1 MHSYLFNAYS
11 RFLMKRLFGFLY
23 LCIFMF
29 IHMFISQPTYAFENQ
44 SQSLEAANLR
54 IAIDEANKLKDPKQR
69 FDLLKA
75 ASDKILASCKD
86 NMMVRDLLSKATKD
100 ISKIEDIAKR
110 ADTLRA
116 ALLEAL
122 VILTFKPR
130 VEAPVPAGFPAPT
143 PVGVVE
149 IKKLP
154 VYRMAKVNNTGGGN
168 NFFTLFNHI
177 KKNSIE
183 MTAPVEMTMA
193 EKNGKFA
200 ESSMAFLYQETTLG
214 KVGPQG
220 NIAVLDTKECM
231 LASIG
236 MRGSPNS
243 EALES
248 ARRWLIEKIKNAP
261 EAYEIAGEL
270 KVMGYNS
277 PFMPE
282 KLRYYEVQL
291 PLKLPTK

>member
-1 MHSYLFNAYS
+1 
-11 RFLMKRLFGFLY
+11 MKRLFGFLY
-23 LCIFMF
+23 LCIFML
-29 IHMFISQPTYAFENQ
+29 IHMFISYPTYAFENQ
-44 SQSLEAANLR
+44 AQSLEAANLR
-54 IAIDEANKLKDPKQR
+54 IAIDEANKIKDPKQR
-69 FDLLKA
+69 LDSLKV
-75 ASDKILASCKD
+75 ASEKVIASCKD
-86 NMMVRDLLSKATKD
+86 NLMTRDILVKATKD
-100 ISKIEDIAKR
+100 ISKIEDIAKQ
-110 ADTLRA
+110 ADILRTG
-116 ALLEAL
+116 LLEVL
-122 VILTFKPR
+122 VILTFKPK

-154 VYRMAKVNNTGGGN
+154 VYRMAKVNNGGAGGN

-177 KKNSIE
+177 KKNNIE
-183 MTAPVEMTMA
+183 MTAPVEMTMT
-193 EKNGKFA
+193 EKNGKYT
-200 ESSMAFLYQETTLG
+200 ESSMAFLYQETSLG

-220 NIAVLDTKECM
+220 NVAVLDTTECTVV
-231 LASIG
+231 SVG
-236 MRGSPNS
+236 MRGSPGS
-243 EALES
+243 ENIES
-248 ARRWLIEKIKNAP
+248 ARRWLLEKIKNSP

>member
-1 MHSYLFNAYS
+1 
-11 RFLMKRLFGFLY
+11 MKRLFGFIY

-29 IHMFISQPTYAFENQ
+29 IHMFISYPTYAFENQ
-44 SQSLEAANLR
+44 SQSLQAANLR
-54 IAIDEANKLKDPKQR
+54 MAIDEANKIKDPKQR
-69 FDLLKA
+69 LDLLKV
-75 ASDKILASCKD
+75 ASEKTLASCKE
-86 NMMVRDLLSKATKD
+86 NFMVRDILSKAAQASSKLQDVTKQ
-100 ISKIEDIAKR
+100 

-116 ALLEAL
+116 ALLETL
-122 VILTFKPR
+122 VILTFKPK

-154 VYRMAKVNNTGGGN
+154 VYRMAKVKNSTGGN

-177 KKNSIE
+177 KKNKIE

-193 EKNGKFA
+193 EKNGKYT

-214 KVGPQG
+214 KAGPQG
-220 NIAVLDTKECM
+220 NIAVLDTTECM
-231 LASIG
+231 VASIG
-236 MRGSPNS
+236 MRGSPNT
-243 EALES
+243 EALDS
-248 ARRWLIEKIKNAP
+248 AKRWLIEKIKNTP
-261 EAYEIAGEL
+261 EPYEIEGEL

-291 PLKLPTK
+291 TLKLPMK

>member
-1 MHSYLFNAYS
+1 
-11 RFLMKRLFGFLY
+11 MKRLFGFLY
-23 LCIFMF
+23 LCIFML

-44 SQSLEAANLR
+44 SQSLEAAKLR
-54 IAIDEANKLKDPKQR
+54 NAIDEANKIKDPKQR
-69 FDLLKA
+69 LDLLKA
-75 ASDKILASCKD
+75 ASEKVITSCNDNLMARDIL
-86 NMMVRDLLSKATKD
+86 VKATKD
-100 ISKIEDIAKR
+100 ISKIEDIAKQ
-110 ADTLRA
+110 ADILRTG
-116 ALLEAL
+116 LLEVL

-130 VEAPVPAGFPAPT
+130 VEAPVPAGFPAPS

-154 VYRMAKVNNTGGGN
+154 VYRMAKVANSGMGGN

-177 KKNSIE
+177 KKNKIE

-193 EKNGKFA
+193 EKNGKYT

-220 NIAVLDTKECM
+220 NVAVLDTTECTVV
-231 LASIG
+231 SVG
-236 MRGSPNS
+236 MRGSPSS
-243 EALES
+243 ENIDS
-248 ARRWLIEKIKNAP
+248 ARRWLLEKIKTTP
-261 EAYEIAGEL
+261 QAYEIAGEL

>member
-1 MHSYLFNAYS
+1 MK
-11 RFLMKRLFGFLY
+11 RFLGFLY
-23 LCIFMF
+23 HCIFML
-29 IHMFISQPTYAFENQ
+29 IHMFVSYPTYAFENQ
-44 SQSLEAANLR
+44 TQTLEAANLR
-54 IAIDEANKLKDPKQR
+54 IAIDEANKIKDPKQR
-69 FDLLKA
+69 LDLLKA
-75 ASDKILASCKD
+75 ASDKTLASCKE
-86 NMMVRDLLSKATKD
+86 NFMVRDILSKAAQASSKLQDVTKQ
-100 ISKIEDIAKR
+100 

-116 ALLEAL
+116 ALLETL
-122 VILTFKPR
+122 VILTFKPK

-154 VYRMAKVNNTGGGN
+154 VYRMAKVANSGLGGN

-177 KKNSIE
+177 KKNKIE

-193 EKNGKFA
+193 EKNGKYT

-214 KVGPQG
+214 NVGPQG

-231 LASIG
+231 VASIG
-236 MRGSPNS
+236 MRGSPSS
-243 EALES
+243 ENIES

-291 PLKLPTK
+291 PLKLSTK

>member
-1 MHSYLFNAYS
+1 
-11 RFLMKRLFGFLY
+11 MKRLFGFLY
-23 LCIFMF
+23 LCIFML

-44 SQSLEAANLR
+44 AQSLEAEKLR
-54 IAIDEANKLKDPKQR
+54 IAIDEANKIKDPKQR
-69 FDLLKA
+69 LDLLKA
-75 ASDKILASCKD
+75 ASEKVIASCKD
-86 NMMVRDLLSKATKD
+86 NLMARDILVKATKD
-100 ISKIEDIAKR
+100 ISKIEDIAKQ
-110 ADTLRA
+110 ADILRTG
-116 ALLEAL
+116 LLEVL

-154 VYRMAKVNNTGGGN
+154 VYRMAKVANSGMGGN

-177 KKNSIE
+177 KKNNIE

-193 EKNGKFA
+193 EKNGKYT

-220 NIAVLDTKECM
+220 NIAVLDTTEGTVV
-231 LASIG
+231 SVG
-236 MRGSPNS
+236 MRGSPSS
-243 EALES
+243 ENIES
-248 ARRWLIEKIKNAP
+248 ARRWLLEKIKNAP

>member
-1 MHSYLFNAYS
+1 
-11 RFLMKRLFGFLY
+11 MKRLFGFLY
-23 LCIFMF
+23 LCIFML
-29 IHMFISQPTYAFENQ
+29 IHMFINQPTYAFENQ
-44 SQSLEAANLR
+44 AQSLEAEKLR
-54 IAIDEANKLKDPKQR
+54 IAIDEANKIKDPKQR
-69 FDLLKA
+69 LDLLKA
-75 ASDKILASCKD
+75 ASEKVIASCKD
-86 NMMVRDLLSKATKD
+86 NLMARDILVKATKD
-100 ISKIEDIAKR
+100 ISKIEDIAKQ
-110 ADTLRA
+110 ADILRTG
-116 ALLEAL
+116 LLEVL

-130 VEAPVPAGFPAPT
+130 VEAPVPAGFPAPS

-154 VYRMAKVNNTGGGN
+154 VYRMAKVANSGLGGN

-177 KKNSIE
+177 KKNNIE
-183 MTAPVEMTMA
+183 MTAPVEMTMS
-193 EKNGKFA
+193 EKNGKYT

-220 NIAVLDTKECM
+220 NVAVLDTTECTVV
-231 LASIG
+231 SVG
-236 MRGSPNS
+236 MRGSPSS
-243 EALES
+243 ENIES
-248 ARRWLIEKIKNAP
+248 ARRWLLEKIKTTP
-261 EAYEIAGEL
+261 QAYEIAGEL

>member
-1 MHSYLFNAYS
+1 
-11 RFLMKRLFGFLY
+11 MKRLLGFLY
-23 LCIFMF
+23 HCIFMF
-29 IHMFISQPTYAFENQ
+29 IHMFVSYPTYAFENQ
-44 SQSLEAANLR
+44 TQTLEAANLR
-54 IAIDEANKLKDPKQR
+54 IAIDEANKIKDPKQR
-69 FDLLKA
+69 LDLLKA
-75 ASDKILASCKD
+75 ASDKTLASCKE
-86 NMMVRDLLSKATKD
+86 NFMVRDILSKAAQTS
-100 ISKIEDIAKR
+100 SKLQDVTTQ

-116 ALLEAL
+116 ALLETL
-122 VILTFKPR
+122 VILTFKPK
-130 VEAPVPAGFPAPT
+130 VEAPVPAGFPAPS

-154 VYRMAKVNNTGGGN
+154 VYRMAKVANSGLGGN

-177 KKNSIE
+177 KKNKIE

-193 EKNGKFA
+193 EKNGKYT

-231 LASIG
+231 VASIG
-236 MRGSPNS
+236 MRGSPSS
-243 EALES
+243 ENIES
-248 ARRWLIEKIKNAP
+248 ARRWLIEKIKSAP

>member
-1 MHSYLFNAYS
+1 MK
-11 RFLMKRLFGFLY
+11 RFLGFLY
-23 LCIFMF
+23 HCIFMF
-29 IHMFISQPTYAFENQ
+29 IHMFVSYPTYAFENQ
-44 SQSLEAANLR
+44 TQTLEAANLR
-54 IAIDEANKLKDPKQR
+54 IAIDEANKIKDPKQR
-69 FDLLKA
+69 LDLLKA
-75 ASDKILASCKD
+75 ASDKTLASCKE
-86 NMMVRDLLSKATKD
+86 NFMVRDILSKAAQASSKLQDVTKQ
-100 ISKIEDIAKR
+100 

-116 ALLEAL
+116 ALLETL
-122 VILTFKPR
+122 VILTFKPK

-231 LASIG
+231 VASIG

-248 ARRWLIEKIKNAP
+248 AKRWLLEKIKIAP

>member
-1 MHSYLFNAYS
+1 
-11 RFLMKRLFGFLY
+11 MKRLFGFLY
-23 LCIFMF
+23 LCIFML
-29 IHMFISQPTYAFENQ
+29 IHMFISYPTYAFENQ
-44 SQSLEAANLR
+44 AQALEAANLR
-54 IAIDEANKLKDPKQR
+54 IAIDEANKIKDPKQR
-69 FDLLKA
+69 LDSLKV
-75 ASDKILASCKD
+75 ASEKVIASCKD
-86 NMMVRDLLSKATKD
+86 NLMTRDILIKATKD
-100 ISKIEDIAKR
+100 ISKIEDIAKQ
-110 ADTLRA
+110 ADILRTG
-116 ALLEAL
+116 LLEVL
-122 VILTFKPR
+122 VILTFKPK

-154 VYRMAKVNNTGGGN
+154 VYRMAKVNNGGAGGN

-177 KKNSIE
+177 KKNNIE
-183 MTAPVEMTMA
+183 MTAPVEMTMT
-193 EKNGKFA
+193 EKNGKYT

-220 NIAVLDTKECM
+220 NVAVLDTTECTVV
-231 LASIG
+231 SVG
-236 MRGSPNS
+236 MRGSPSS
-243 EALES
+243 ENIES
-248 ARRWLIEKIKNAP
+248 ARRWLLEKIKNSP

>member
-1 MHSYLFNAYS
+1 MK
-11 RFLMKRLFGFLY
+11 RFLGFLY
-23 LCIFMF
+23 HCIFML
-29 IHMFISQPTYAFENQ
+29 IHMFVSYPTYAFENQ
-44 SQSLEAANLR
+44 TQTLEAANLR
-54 IAIDEANKLKDPKQR
+54 IAIDEANKIKDPKQR
-69 FDLLKA
+69 LDLLKA
-75 ASDKILASCKD
+75 ASDKTLASCKE
-86 NMMVRDLLSKATKD
+86 NFMVRDILSKAAQASSKLQDVTKQ
-100 ISKIEDIAKR
+100 

-116 ALLEAL
+116 ALLETL
-122 VILTFKPR
+122 VILTFKPK
-130 VEAPVPAGFPAPT
+130 VEAPVPAGFPAPS

-154 VYRMAKVNNTGGGN
+154 VYRMAKVANSGLGGN

-177 KKNSIE
+177 KKNKIE

-193 EKNGKFA
+193 EKNGKYT

-231 LASIG
+231 VASIG
-236 MRGSPNS
+236 MRGSPSS
-243 EALES
+243 ENIES

-291 PLKLPTK
+291 PLKLSTK

>member
-1 MHSYLFNAYS
+1 
-11 RFLMKRLFGFLY
+11 MKRLFGFLY
-23 LCIFMF
+23 LCIFML

-44 SQSLEAANLR
+44 AQSLEAEKLR
-54 IAIDEANKLKDPKQR
+54 NAIDEANKIKDPKQR
-69 FDLLKA
+69 LDLLKA
-75 ASDKILASCKD
+75 ASEKVIASCKD
-86 NMMVRDLLSKATKD
+86 NLMARDILVKATKD
-100 ISKIEDIAKR
+100 ISKIEDIAKQ
-110 ADTLRA
+110 ADILRTG
-116 ALLEAL
+116 LLEVL

-154 VYRMAKVNNTGGGN
+154 VYRMAKVANSGMGGN

-177 KKNSIE
+177 KKNNIE

-193 EKNGKFA
+193 EKNGKYT

-231 LASIG
+231 VASIG
-236 MRGSPNS
+236 MRGSPSS
-243 EALES
+243 ENIES
-248 ARRWLIEKIKNAP
+248 ARRWLLEKIKTTP
-261 EAYEIAGEL
+261 QAYEIAGEL

>member
-1 MHSYLFNAYS
+1 
-11 RFLMKRLFGFLY
+11 MKRLFGFLY
-23 LCIFMF
+23 LCIFML

-44 SQSLEAANLR
+44 AQSLEAEKLR
-54 IAIDEANKLKDPKQR
+54 IAIDEANKIKDPKQR
-69 FDLLKA
+69 LDLLKA
-75 ASDKILASCKD
+75 ASEKVIASCKD
-86 NMMVRDLLSKATKD
+86 NLMARDILVKATKD
-100 ISKIEDIAKR
+100 ISKIEDIAKQ
-110 ADTLRA
+110 ADILRTG
-116 ALLEAL
+116 LLEVL

-154 VYRMAKVNNTGGGN
+154 VYRMAKVANSGMGGN

-177 KKNSIE
+177 KKNNIE
-183 MTAPVEMTMA
+183 MTAPVEMTMT
-193 EKNGKFA
+193 EKNGKYT

-220 NIAVLDTKECM
+220 NVAVLDTTECTVV
-231 LASIG
+231 SVG
-236 MRGSPNS
+236 MRGSPSS
-243 EALES
+243 ENIDS
-248 ARRWLIEKIKNAP
+248 ARRWLLEKIKTTP
-261 EAYEIAGEL
+261 QAYEIAGEL

>member
-1 MHSYLFNAYS
+1 
-11 RFLMKRLFGFLY
+11 MKRLFGFLY
-23 LCIFMF
+23 LCIFML
-29 IHMFISQPTYAFENQ
+29 IHMFINQPTYAFENQ
-44 SQSLEAANLR
+44 AQSLEAEKLR
-54 IAIDEANKLKDPKQR
+54 IAIDEANKIKDPKQR
-69 FDLLKA
+69 LDLLKA
-75 ASDKILASCKD
+75 ASEKVITSCNDNLMARDIL
-86 NMMVRDLLSKATKD
+86 VKATKD
-100 ISKIEDIAKR
+100 ISKIEDIAKQ
-110 ADTLRA
+110 ADILRTG
-116 ALLEAL
+116 LLEVL

-154 VYRMAKVNNTGGGN
+154 VYRMAKVANSGLGGN

-177 KKNSIE
+177 KKNNIE
-183 MTAPVEMTMA
+183 MTAPVEMTMS
-193 EKNGKFA
+193 EKNGKYT

-220 NIAVLDTKECM
+220 NVAVLDTTECTVV
-231 LASIG
+231 SVG
-236 MRGSPNS
+236 MRGSPSS
-243 EALES
+243 ENIES
-248 ARRWLIEKIKNAP
+248 ARRWLLEKIKTTP
-261 EAYEIAGEL
+261 QAYEIAGEL

>member
-1 MHSYLFNAYS
+1 
-11 RFLMKRLFGFLY
+11 MKRIFGFIY

-29 IHMFISQPTYAFENQ
+29 IHMFISKSTYAFENSAQ
-44 SQSLEAANLR
+44 TLEAANLR
-54 IAIDEANKLKDPKQR
+54 ISIDEANKIKDPKQR
-69 FDLLKA
+69 LDLLKS
-75 ASDKILASCKD
+75 ASDKTLASCKE
-86 NMMVRDLLSKATKD
+86 NFMVRDILSKAAQASSKLQDVTKQ
-100 ISKIEDIAKR
+100 
-110 ADTLRA
+110 ADTFRA
-116 ALLEAL
+116 ALLETL
-122 VILTFKPR
+122 VILTFKPK
-130 VEAPVPAGFPAPT
+130 VEAPVPAGFPAPS

-154 VYRMAKVNNTGGGN
+154 VYRMAKVNNSAGGS

-177 KKNSIE
+177 KKNKIE

-231 LASIG
+231 VASIG

-248 ARRWLIEKIKNAP
+248 AKRWLLEKIKIAP

-277 PFMPE
+277 PLMPE

>member
-1 MHSYLFNAYS
+1 
-11 RFLMKRLFGFLY
+11 MKRLFGFLY
-23 LCIFMF
+23 LCIFML

-44 SQSLEAANLR
+44 AQSLEAEKLR
-54 IAIDEANKLKDPKQR
+54 IAIDEANKIKDPKQR
-69 FDLLKA
+69 LDLLKA
-75 ASDKILASCKD
+75 ASEKVIASCKD
-86 NMMVRDLLSKATKD
+86 NLMARDILVKATKD
-100 ISKIEDIAKR
+100 ISKIEDIAKQ
-110 ADTLRA
+110 ADILRTG
-116 ALLEAL
+116 LLEVL

-130 VEAPVPAGFPAPT
+130 VEAPVPAGFPAPS

-154 VYRMAKVNNTGGGN
+154 VYRMAKVANSGMGGN

-177 KKNSIE
+177 KKNNIE
-183 MTAPVEMTMA
+183 MTAPVEMTMS
-193 EKNGKFA
+193 EKNGKYT

-220 NIAVLDTKECM
+220 NVAVLDTTECTVV
-231 LASIG
+231 SVG
-236 MRGSPNS
+236 MRGSPSS
-243 EALES
+243 ENIES
-248 ARRWLIEKIKNAP
+248 ARRWLLEKIKTTP
-261 EAYEIAGEL
+261 QAYEIAGEL

>member
-1 MHSYLFNAYS
+1 
-11 RFLMKRLFGFLY
+11 MKRLFGFLY
-23 LCIFMF
+23 LCIFML

-44 SQSLEAANLR
+44 AQSLEAEKLR
-54 IAIDEANKLKDPKQR
+54 NAIDEANKIKDPKQR
-69 FDLLKA
+69 LDLLKA
-75 ASDKILASCKD
+75 ASEKVIASCKD
-86 NMMVRDLLSKATKD
+86 NLMARDILVKATKD
-100 ISKIEDIAKR
+100 ISKIEDIAKQ
-110 ADTLRA
+110 ADILRTG
-116 ALLEAL
+116 LLEVL

-130 VEAPVPAGFPAPT
+130 VEAPVPAGFPAPS

-154 VYRMAKVNNTGGGN
+154 VYRMAKVANSGMGGN

-177 KKNSIE
+177 KKNNIE

-193 EKNGKFA
+193 EKNGKYT

-220 NIAVLDTKECM
+220 NVAVLDTTECTVV
-231 LASIG
+231 SVG
-236 MRGSPNS
+236 MRGSPSS
-243 EALES
+243 ENIES
-248 ARRWLIEKIKNAP
+248 ARRWLLEKIKTTP
-261 EAYEIAGEL
+261 QAYEIAGEL

>member
-1 MHSYLFNAYS
+1 MK
-11 RFLMKRLFGFLY
+11 RFLGFLY
-23 LCIFMF
+23 HCIFML
-29 IHMFISQPTYAFENQ
+29 IHMFVSYPTYAFENQ
-44 SQSLEAANLR
+44 TQTLEAANLR
-54 IAIDEANKLKDPKQR
+54 IAIDEANKIKDPKQR
-69 FDLLKA
+69 LDLLKA
-75 ASDKILASCKD
+75 ASDKTLASCKE
-86 NMMVRDLLSKATKD
+86 NFMVRDILSKAAQASSKLQDVTKQ
-100 ISKIEDIAKR
+100 

-116 ALLEAL
+116 ALLETL
-122 VILTFKPR
+122 VILTFKPK
-130 VEAPVPAGFPAPT
+130 VEAPVPAGFPAPS

-154 VYRMAKVNNTGGGN
+154 VYRMAKVANSRLGGH

-177 KKNSIE
+177 KKNNIE

-193 EKNGKFA
+193 EKNGKYT

-220 NIAVLDTKECM
+220 NVAVLDTTECTVV
-231 LASIG
+231 SVG
-236 MRGSPNS
+236 MRGSPSS
-243 EALES
+243 ENIES
-248 ARRWLIEKIKNAP
+248 ARRWLLEKIKTTP
-261 EAYEIAGEL
+261 QAYEIAGEL

-291 PLKLPTK
+291 PLKLPNK

>member
-1 MHSYLFNAYS
+1 
-11 RFLMKRLFGFLY
+11 MKRLFGFLY
-23 LCIFMF
+23 LCIFML

-44 SQSLEAANLR
+44 SQSLEVAKLR
-54 IAIDEANKLKDPKQR
+54 NAIDEANKIKDPKQR
-69 FDLLKA
+69 LDLLKA
-75 ASDKILASCKD
+75 ASEKVIASCKD
-86 NMMVRDLLSKATKD
+86 NLMARDILVKATKD
-100 ISKIEDIAKR
+100 ISKIEDIAKQ
-110 ADTLRA
+110 ADILRTG
-116 ALLEAL
+116 LLEVL

-130 VEAPVPAGFPAPT
+130 VEAPVPAGFPAPS

-154 VYRMAKVNNTGGGN
+154 VYRMAKVANSGMGGN

-177 KKNSIE
+177 KKNNIE
-183 MTAPVEMTMA
+183 MTAPVEMTMT
-193 EKNGKFA
+193 EKNGKYT

-220 NIAVLDTKECM
+220 NVAVLDTTECTVV
-231 LASIG
+231 SVG
-236 MRGSPNS
+236 MRGSPSS
-243 EALES
+243 ENIES
-248 ARRWLIEKIKNAP
+248 ARRWLLEKIKTTP
-261 EAYEIAGEL
+261 QAYEIAGEL

>member
-1 MHSYLFNAYS
+1 
-11 RFLMKRLFGFLY
+11 MKRLLGFLY
-23 LCIFMF
+23 HCIFMF
-29 IHMFISQPTYAFENQ
+29 IHMFVSYPTYAFENQ
-44 SQSLEAANLR
+44 AQTLEAANLR
-54 IAIDEANKLKDPKQR
+54 IAIDEANKIKDPKQR
-69 FDLLKA
+69 LDLLKA
-75 ASDKILASCKD
+75 ASDKTLASCKE
-86 NMMVRDLLSKATKD
+86 NFMVRDILSKAAQASSKLQDVTKQ
-100 ISKIEDIAKR
+100 

-116 ALLEAL
+116 ALLETL
-122 VILTFKPR
+122 VILTFKPK
-130 VEAPVPAGFPAPT
+130 VEAPVPAGFPAPS

-154 VYRMAKVNNTGGGN
+154 VYRMAKVANSGLGGN

-177 KKNSIE
+177 KKNKIE

-193 EKNGKFA
+193 EKNGKYT

-231 LASIG
+231 VASIG
-236 MRGSPNS
+236 MRGSPSS
-243 EALES
+243 ENIES

-291 PLKLPTK
+291 PLKLSTK

>member
-1 MHSYLFNAYS
+1 
-11 RFLMKRLFGFLY
+11 MKRLFGFLY
-23 LCIFMF
+23 LCIFML

-44 SQSLEAANLR
+44 AQSLEAEKLR
-54 IAIDEANKLKDPKQR
+54 IAIDEANKIKDPKQR
-69 FDLLKA
+69 LDLLKA
-75 ASDKILASCKD
+75 ASEKVITSCKD
-86 NMMVRDLLSKATKD
+86 NLMARDILVKATKD
-100 ISKIEDIAKR
+100 ISKIEDIAKQ
-110 ADTLRA
+110 ADILRTG
-116 ALLEAL
+116 LLEVL

-130 VEAPVPAGFPAPT
+130 VEAPVPAGFPAPS

-154 VYRMAKVNNTGGGN
+154 VYRMAKVANSGMGGN

-177 KKNSIE
+177 KKNNIE
-183 MTAPVEMTMA
+183 MTAPVEMTMT
-193 EKNGKFA
+193 EKNGKYT

-220 NIAVLDTKECM
+220 NVAVLDTTECTVV
-231 LASIG
+231 SVG
-236 MRGSPNS
+236 MRGSPSS
-243 EALES
+243 ENIES
-248 ARRWLIEKIKNAP
+248 ARRWLLEKIKTTP
-261 EAYEIAGEL
+261 QAYEIAGEL

-291 PLKLPTK
+291 PLKPIK

>member
-1 MHSYLFNAYS
+1 
-11 RFLMKRLFGFLY
+11 MKRIFGFIY

-29 IHMFISQPTYAFENQ
+29 IHMFISKTTYAFENSAQ
-44 SQSLEAANLR
+44 TLEAANLR
-54 IAIDEANKLKDPKQR
+54 ISIDEANKIKDPKQR
-69 FDLLKA
+69 LDLLKA

-100 ISKIEDIAKR
+100 ISKIEDIPKQ

-116 ALLEAL
+116 VLLETL

-154 VYRMAKVNNTGGGN
+154 VYRMAKVKNSTGGN

-177 KKNSIE
+177 KKNNIE

-193 EKNGKFA
+193 EKNGKYT

-231 LASIG
+231 VASIG
-236 MRGSPNS
+236 MRGSPTA
-243 EALES
+243 EAIES
-248 ARRWLIEKIKNAP
+248 AKRWLLEKIKTAP
-261 EAYEIAGEL
+261 EAYEIEGEL

-291 PLKLPTK
+291 QLKLPTK

>member
-1 MHSYLFNAYS
+1 
-11 RFLMKRLFGFLY
+11 MKRLFGFLY
-23 LCIFMF
+23 LCIFML

-44 SQSLEAANLR
+44 AQSLESAKLR

-69 FDLLKA
+69 LDLLKA
-75 ASDKILASCKD
+75 ASDKVIASCKD
-86 NMMVRDLLSKATKD
+86 NLMARDILVKATKD
-100 ISKIEDIAKR
+100 ISKIEDIAKQ
-110 ADTLRA
+110 ADILRTG
-116 ALLEAL
+116 LLEVL

-154 VYRMAKVNNTGGGN
+154 VYRMAKVANSGMGGN

-177 KKNSIE
+177 KKNNIE
-183 MTAPVEMTMA
+183 MTAPVEMTMT
-193 EKNGKFA
+193 EKNGKYT

-220 NIAVLDTKECM
+220 NVAVLDTTECTVV
-231 LASIG
+231 SVG
-236 MRGSPNS
+236 MRGSPSS
-243 EALES
+243 ENIES
-248 ARRWLIEKIKNAP
+248 ARRWLLEKIKTTP
-261 EAYEIAGEL
+261 QAYEIAGEL

>member
-1 MHSYLFNAYS
+1 MK
-11 RFLMKRLFGFLY
+11 RFLGFLY
-23 LCIFMF
+23 HCIFMF
-29 IHMFISQPTYAFENQ
+29 IHMFVSYPTYAFENQ
-44 SQSLEAANLR
+44 TQTLEAANLR
-54 IAIDEANKLKDPKQR
+54 IAIDEANKIKDPKQR
-69 FDLLKA
+69 LDLLKA
-75 ASDKILASCKD
+75 ASDKTLASCKE
-86 NMMVRDLLSKATKD
+86 NFMVRDILSKAAQASSKLQDVTKQ
-100 ISKIEDIAKR
+100 

-116 ALLEAL
+116 ALLETL
-122 VILTFKPR
+122 VILTFKPK
-130 VEAPVPAGFPAPT
+130 VEAPVPAGFPAPS

-154 VYRMAKVNNTGGGN
+154 VYRMAKVANSGLGGN

-177 KKNSIE
+177 KKNKIE

-193 EKNGKFA
+193 EKNGKYT

-231 LASIG
+231 VASIG
-236 MRGSPNS
+236 MRGSPTA
-243 EALES
+243 EAIES
-248 ARRWLIEKIKNAP
+248 AKRWLIEKIKAAP
-261 EAYEIAGEL
+261 EAYEIEGEL

-291 PLKLPTK
+291 QLKLPTK

>member
-1 MHSYLFNAYS
+1 
-11 RFLMKRLFGFLY
+11 MKRLLGFLY
-23 LCIFMF
+23 HCIFMF
-29 IHMFISQPTYAFENQ
+29 IHMFVSYPTYAFENQ
-44 SQSLEAANLR
+44 AQTLEAANLR
-54 IAIDEANKLKDPKQR
+54 IAIDEANKIKDPKQR
-69 FDLLKA
+69 LDLLKA
-75 ASDKILASCKD
+75 ASDKTLASCKE
-86 NMMVRDLLSKATKD
+86 NFMVRDILSKAAQASSKLQDVTKQ
-100 ISKIEDIAKR
+100 

-116 ALLEAL
+116 ALLETL
-122 VILTFKPR
+122 VILTFKPK
-130 VEAPVPAGFPAPT
+130 VEAPVPAGFPAPS

-154 VYRMAKVNNTGGGN
+154 VYRMAKVANSGLGGN

-177 KKNSIE
+177 KKNKIE

-193 EKNGKFA
+193 EKNGKYT

-231 LASIG
+231 VASIG
-236 MRGSPNS
+236 MRGSPSS
-243 EALES
+243 ENIES
-248 ARRWLIEKIKNAP
+248 AKRWLVEKIKIAP
-261 EAYEIAGEL
+261 EAYDIAGEL

-291 PLKLPTK
+291 PLKLPAKK

>member
-1 MHSYLFNAYS
+1 
-11 RFLMKRLFGFLY
+11 MKRLFGFLY
-23 LCIFMF
+23 LCIFML

-44 SQSLEAANLR
+44 AQSLEAANLR
-54 IAIDEANKLKDPKQR
+54 IAIDEANKRKDPKQR
-69 FDLLKA
+69 LDLLKA
-75 ASDKILASCKD
+75 ASDKTLASCKD
-86 NMMVRDLLSKATKD
+86 NMMVRDLLAKATKD
-100 ISKIEDIAKR
+100 ISKIEDIAKQ

-116 ALLEAL
+116 ALLETL
-122 VILTFKPR
+122 IILTFKPR

-154 VYRMAKVNNTGGGN
+154 VYRMAKVANSGLGGN

-177 KKNSIE
+177 KKNKIE

-193 EKNGKFA
+193 EKNEKYT
-200 ESSMAFLYQETTLG
+200 ESSMAFLYQDTTLG

-220 NIAVLDTKECM
+220 NVAVFDTTECM
-231 LASIG
+231 VASIG
-236 MRGSPNS
+236 MRGSPSS
-243 EALES
+243 ENIES
-248 ARRWLIEKIKNAP
+248 AKRWLIEKIKTTP
-261 EAYEIAGEL
+261 QAYEIEGQL

-291 PLKLPTK
+291 QLKLPTK

>member
-1 MHSYLFNAYS
+1 MK
-11 RFLMKRLFGFLY
+11 RFLGFLY
-23 LCIFMF
+23 HCIFMF
-29 IHMFISQPTYAFENQ
+29 IHMFVSYPTYAFENQ
-44 SQSLEAANLR
+44 TQTLEAANLR

-69 FDLLKA
+69 LDLLKA
-75 ASDKILASCKD
+75 ASDKILASCKE
-86 NMMVRDLLSKATKD
+86 NFMVRDILLKAAQASSKLQDVTKQ
-100 ISKIEDIAKR
+100 

-116 ALLEAL
+116 ALLETL
-122 VILTFKPR
+122 VILTFKPK
-130 VEAPVPAGFPAPT
+130 VEAPVPAGFPAPS

-154 VYRMAKVNNTGGGN
+154 VYRMAKVNNSAGGS

-177 KKNSIE
+177 KKNKIE

-231 LASIG
+231 VASIG
-236 MRGSPNS
+236 MRGSPSS
-243 EALES
+243 ENIES

-277 PFMPE
+277 PLMPE

>member
-1 MHSYLFNAYS
+1 
-11 RFLMKRLFGFLY
+11 MKRLFGFLY
-23 LCIFMF
+23 LCIFML

-44 SQSLEAANLR
+44 SQSLEAAKLR
-54 IAIDEANKLKDPKQR
+54 NAIDEANKIKDPKQR
-69 FDLLKA
+69 LDLLKA
-75 ASDKILASCKD
+75 ASEKVIASCKD
-86 NMMVRDLLSKATKD
+86 NLMARDILVKATKD
-100 ISKIEDIAKR
+100 ISKIEDIAKQ
-110 ADTLRA
+110 ADILRTG
-116 ALLEAL
+116 LLEVL

-154 VYRMAKVNNTGGGN
+154 VYRMAKVANSGMGGN

-177 KKNSIE
+177 KKNNIE
-183 MTAPVEMTMA
+183 MTAPVEMTMT
-193 EKNGKFA
+193 EKNGKYT

-220 NIAVLDTKECM
+220 NVAVLDTTECTVV
-231 LASIG
+231 SVG
-236 MRGSPNS
+236 MRGSPSS
-243 EALES
+243 ENIES
-248 ARRWLIEKIKNAP
+248 ARRWLLEKIKNAP
-261 EAYEIAGEL
+261 EPYEIEGEL

-291 PLKLPTK
+291 TLKLPTK

>member
-1 MHSYLFNAYS
+1 
-11 RFLMKRLFGFLY
+11 MKRLLGFLY
-23 LCIFMF
+23 HCIFMF
-29 IHMFISQPTYAFENQ
+29 IHMFVSYPTYAFENQ
-44 SQSLEAANLR
+44 AQTLEAANLR
-54 IAIDEANKLKDPKQR
+54 IAIDEANKIKDPKQR
-69 FDLLKA
+69 LDLLKA
-75 ASDKILASCKD
+75 ASDKTLASCKE
-86 NMMVRDLLSKATKD
+86 NFMVRDILSKAAQASSKLQDVTKQ
-100 ISKIEDIAKR
+100 

-116 ALLEAL
+116 ALLETL
-122 VILTFKPR
+122 VILTFKPK
-130 VEAPVPAGFPAPT
+130 VEAPVPAGFPAPS

-154 VYRMAKVNNTGGGN
+154 VYRMAKVANSGLGGN

-177 KKNSIE
+177 KKNKIE

-193 EKNGKFA
+193 EKNGKYT

-214 KVGPQG
+214 NVGPQG

-231 LASIG
+231 VASIG
-236 MRGSPNS
+236 MRGSPSS
-243 EALES
+243 ENIES

-291 PLKLPTK
+291 PLKLSTK

>member
-1 MHSYLFNAYS
+1 
-11 RFLMKRLFGFLY
+11 MKRLFGFLY
-23 LCIFMF
+23 LCIFML

-44 SQSLEAANLR
+44 AQSLEAAKLR
-54 IAIDEANKLKDPKQR
+54 NAIDEANKIKDPKQR
-69 FDLLKA
+69 LDLLKA
-75 ASDKILASCKD
+75 ASEKVIASCKD
-86 NMMVRDLLSKATKD
+86 NLMARDILVKATKD
-100 ISKIEDIAKR
+100 ISKIEDIAKQ
-110 ADTLRA
+110 ADILRTG
-116 ALLEAL
+116 LLEVL

-130 VEAPVPAGFPAPT
+130 VEAPVPAGFPAPS

-154 VYRMAKVNNTGGGN
+154 VYRMAKVANSGMGGN

-177 KKNSIE
+177 KKNNIE
-183 MTAPVEMTMA
+183 MTAPVEMTMT
-193 EKNGKFA
+193 EKNGKYT

-220 NIAVLDTKECM
+220 NVAVLDTTECTVV
-231 LASIG
+231 SVG
-236 MRGSPNS
+236 MRGSPSS
-243 EALES
+243 ENIES
-248 ARRWLIEKIKNAP
+248 ARRWLLEKIKTTP

>member
-1 MHSYLFNAYS
+1 
-11 RFLMKRLFGFLY
+11 MKRLFGFLY
-23 LCIFMF
+23 LCIFML

-44 SQSLEAANLR
+44 SQSLEAAKLR
-54 IAIDEANKLKDPKQR
+54 NAIDEANKIKDPKQR
-69 FDLLKA
+69 LDLLKA
-75 ASDKILASCKD
+75 ASEKVIASCKD
-86 NMMVRDLLSKATKD
+86 NLMARDILVKATKD
-100 ISKIEDIAKR
+100 ISKIEDIAKQ
-110 ADTLRA
+110 ADILRTG
-116 ALLEAL
+116 LLEVL
-122 VILTFKPR
+122 VILTFKPK
-130 VEAPVPAGFPAPT
+130 VEAPVPAGFPAPS

-154 VYRMAKVNNTGGGN
+154 VYRMAKVANSGMGGN

-177 KKNSIE
+177 KKNNIE
-183 MTAPVEMTMA
+183 MTAPVEMTMT
-193 EKNGKFA
+193 EKNGKYT

-220 NIAVLDTKECM
+220 NVAVLDTTECTVV
-231 LASIG
+231 SVG
-236 MRGSPNS
+236 MRGSPSS
-243 EALES
+243 ENIES
-248 ARRWLIEKIKNAP
+248 ARRWLLEKIKTTP
-261 EAYEIAGEL
+261 QAYEIAGEL

>member
-1 MHSYLFNAYS
+1 
-11 RFLMKRLFGFLY
+11 MKRLFGFLY
-23 LCIFMF
+23 LCIFML

-44 SQSLEAANLR
+44 AQSLEAAKLR
-54 IAIDEANKLKDPKQR
+54 IAIDEANKIKDPKQR
-69 FDLLKA
+69 LDLLKA
-75 ASDKILASCKD
+75 ASEKVIASCKD
-86 NMMVRDLLSKATKD
+86 NLMARDILVKATKD
-100 ISKIEDIAKR
+100 ISKIEDIAKQ
-110 ADTLRA
+110 ADILRTG
-116 ALLEAL
+116 LLEVL

-154 VYRMAKVNNTGGGN
+154 VYRMAKVANSGMGGN

-177 KKNSIE
+177 KKNNIE

-193 EKNGKFA
+193 EKNGKYT

-220 NIAVLDTKECM
+220 NVAVLDTTECTVV
-231 LASIG
+231 SVG
-236 MRGSPNS
+236 MRGSPSS
-243 EALES
+243 ENIES
-248 ARRWLIEKIKNAP
+248 ARRWLLEKIKTTP
-261 EAYEIAGEL
+261 QAYEIAGEL

>member
-1 MHSYLFNAYS
+1 
-11 RFLMKRLFGFLY
+11 MKRLFGFLY
-23 LCIFMF
+23 LCIFML

-44 SQSLEAANLR
+44 AQSLEAEKLR
-54 IAIDEANKLKDPKQR
+54 NAIDEANKIKDPKQR
-69 FDLLKA
+69 LDLLKA
-75 ASDKILASCKD
+75 ASEKVITSCKD
-86 NMMVRDLLSKATKD
+86 NLMARDILVKATKD
-100 ISKIEDIAKR
+100 ISKIEDIAKQ
-110 ADTLRA
+110 ADILRTG
-116 ALLEAL
+116 LLEVL

-130 VEAPVPAGFPAPT
+130 VEAPVPTGFPAPT

-154 VYRMAKVNNTGGGN
+154 VYRMAKVANSGMGGN

-177 KKNSIE
+177 KKNNIE

-193 EKNGKFA
+193 EKNGKYT

-231 LASIG
+231 VASIG
-236 MRGSPNS
+236 MRGSPSS
-243 EALES
+243 ENIDS
-248 ARRWLIEKIKNAP
+248 ARRWLLEKIKTTP
-261 EAYEIAGEL
+261 QAYEIAGEL

-291 PLKLPTK
+291 PLKLPNK